1 MTRAWILG
9 LALLAGCSGGSE
21 KGREDRKGKPID
33 VDLVRPERRDIA
45 REVTLPVE
53 LYPWQWVALVAK
65 VNGYVEKV
73 PVDRGSRVA
82 EGDLLATIRVP
93 ELEDEVR
100 RRAAEVKVA
109 EAEVVS
115 AEADAKVQQLVAD
128 RAKALVPE
136 RAMTQQDADIA
147 QARAQVAAAAV
158 ERAKARVAAAQEA
171 LANSRTWLAYTEV
184 RAPFAGVVTE
194 RDVHPGAFVS
204 ASERT
209 LLFRVVDSS
218 VIRATIDVPEAD
230 APAVRAGETA
240 VRVRLPELL
249 RKQERVGNGPSP
261 EGEGLGGEPIAS
273 VVTRSADALDPQTR
287 TLRVEAD
294 LANPG
299 GRLLPRMYGDAV
311 LTLERHGAA
320 LVVPQAALVVS
331 GGRES
336 AVLAVKDGRAKRIPV
351 RIGLDDGK
359 SVEVLDGLDPLEP
372 VIAQARGIV
381 DGSPVRPRDAK

>member
-1 MTRAWILG
+1 MTRAWM
-9 LALLAGCSGGSE
+9 LALLLLAGCSGGSE
-21 KGREDRKGKPID
+21 KGREEPKKAPID

-53 LYPWQWVALVAK
+53 LYPWQWVSLVAK

-73 PVDRGSRVA
+73 LVDRGSRLA

-100 RRAAEVKVA
+100 RQAAELKVA
-109 EAEVVS
+109 EAEVAS
-115 AEADAKVQQLVAD
+115 TEADKKVQQLVAD
-128 RAKALVPE
+128 RAKALVPD

-147 QARAQVAAAAV
+147 EARAQVAAAAV

-184 RAPFAGVVTE
+184 RAPFAGTVTE

-209 LLFRVVDSS
+209 LLFRIVDSS
-218 VIRATIDVPEAD
+218 LIRATIDVPEAD

-240 VRVRLPELL
+240 VRVRLRE
-249 RKQERVGNGPSP
+249 
-261 EGEGLGGEPIAS
+261 LGGDPIAS
-273 VVTRSADALDPQTR
+273 MITRTADALDPQTR

-294 LANPG
+294 LGNRG
-299 GRLLPRMYGDAV
+299 GRLVPRMYGDAV
-311 LTLERHGAA
+311 LTLERHGNA
-320 LVVPQAALVVS
+320 LVVPQGAVVTS
-331 GGRES
+331 GRES
-336 AVLAVKDGRAKRIPV
+336 AVLAVKDGRAKRVPV
-351 RIGLDDGK
+351 RTGLDDGK
-359 SVEVLDGLDPLEP
+359 FIEILEGLDPAEP
-372 VIAQARGIV
+372 VVAQARGIA
-381 DGSPVRPRDAK
+381 DGAPVRSRDAK